1 MSPSL
6 ALRAPRRRDADFLPA
21 VVEIIETPPSPL
33 GRAMLWTILLLVAI
47 AGAWAWF
54 GKVDIIASAR
64 GVVLPSGRIKEVQ
77 PLQPGTVAA
86 IHVQDGT
93 AVRRGDLLIELD
105 RTAAGAELAAATR
118 SLMLDRIEAARL
130 RAALAATQGGQV
142 PAGEVAFAT
151 PEAAE
156 PAALE
161 EGRARLRYQLDGL
174 RARLA
179 GLAEQATKL
188 RSTIAEARLEIA
200 RLEQT
205 IPVARQSLEIRETLA
220 RNGLGSRLE
229 SLAEKQK
236 LIGLEHDLPAARA
249 RLAQAES
256 ELAGLA
262 ERRQESLAEF
272 RAEAASQLAA
282 AEGRIAVT
290 AEERAKA
297 AQRLRET
304 RLVAPVDGVV
314 QDLAIHTVGG
324 VATAAQRLLAVVP
337 AEDRLEIEA
346 QLPDRDA
353 AFVEPG
359 QTAVVKLD
367 AYPFTRYGR
376 ITGRVTG
383 IARNAVADEKHGLRY
398 AVRVTLD
405 ALPPGVTPRSGM
417 AADVEIWTGRRRVA
431 DYILSPLE
439 ARRDAAFRER

>member
-1 MSPSL
+1 MSLSL
-6 ALRAPRRRDADFLPA
+6 TFRAPRRRDADFLPA

-33 GRAMLWTILLLVAI
+33 GRATLWTILALVTI
-47 AGAWAWF
+47 AAAWAWF

-64 GVVLPSGRIKEVQ
+64 GVVLPSGRVKEVQ
-77 PLQPGTVAA
+77 PLQPGTIAA
-86 IHVQDGT
+86 IHVRDGA

-105 RTAAGAELAAATR
+105 RTAAEAELAATTR
-118 SLMLDRIEAARL
+118 SLMLDRVEAARL
-130 RAALAATQGGQV
+130 RTALAATQGGSV
-142 PAGEVAFAT
+142 PQGEVGFT
-151 PEAAE
+151 PPDNAESPVIKEA
-156 PAALE
+156 
-161 EGRARLRYQLDGL
+161 GARLRYQLDGL

-179 GLAEQATKL
+179 GLAEQAAKL
-188 RSTIAEARLEIA
+188 RGTIAEAQLEIA

-205 IPVARQSLEIRETLA
+205 IPVARQSLDIRETLA

-229 SLAEKQK
+229 ALAEKQK

-256 ELAGLA
+256 ELAGIS
-262 ERRQESLAEF
+262 ERRQETLAEF
-272 RAEAASQLAA
+272 RAEASSQLAVV
-282 AEGRIAVT
+282 EGRIAVT

-304 RLVAPVDGVV
+304 RLVAPADGVV
-314 QDLAIHTVGG
+314 QDLAVHTVGG

-337 AEDRLEIEA
+337 GDDTLEIEA

-376 ITGRVTG
+376 ITGRVTS
-383 IARNAVADEKHGLRY
+383 IARSAVSDEKHGLRY
-398 AVRVTLD
+398 AVRVQLEG
-405 ALPPGVTPRSGM
+405 LPPSITPRSGM

-439 ARRDAAFRER
+439 AHRDAAFRER